1 MTSPAIRTLIVDDEP
16 IARQILRDELA
27 CVSDIAVVGE
37 AENGEEALAKIEE
50 LAPDLVLLLLC
61 GTVAA
66 QCHGLGDAHQAN
78 QHCCLLCHFGPL
90 PLMQAAAP
98 AAPAPLI
105 SVAWLEPIPAFEP
118 AGDVLL
124 ATGSSRAPPA

>member
-1 MTSPAIRTLIVDDEP
+1 MPFR
-16 IARQILRDELA
+16 ARLA
-27 CVSDIAVVGE
+27 
-37 AENGEEALAKIEE
+37 
-50 LAPDLVLLLLC
+50 LVLLLLC

-66 QCHGLGDAHQAN
+66 QCHGLDAAHDAHQAS

-90 PLMQAAAP
+90 PFTQAAAP

-118 AGDVLL
+118 ADDVPL